1 MIAPI
6 LQIVPVAIVTIYL
19 VRGKI
24 SLSHRNLQSWDSLL
38 ARLDPGW
45 TASTLSDHFLSRE
58 GLNSTPDETWEHI
71 QGARGLRAMY
81 RNAGVMLEMADYAAR
96 NCETIDTELL
106 AALRSDAT
114 QIRIGVLKALAQF
127 AFNRASENV
136 RLNSFQVASMYTGM
150 AARMAQL
157 LQVSAPDMLPDFV
170 AAM

>member
-1 MIAPI
+1 
-6 LQIVPVAIVTIYL
+6 
-19 VRGKI
+19 
-24 SLSHRNLQSWDSLL
+24 
-38 ARLDPGW
+38 
-45 TASTLSDHFLSRE
+45 
-58 GLNSTPDETWEHI
+58 
-71 QGARGLRAMY
+71 
-81 RNAGVMLEMADYAAR
+81 MADYAAR

-136 RLNSFQVASMYTGM
+136 CLNSFQVASMYTGM